1 MNREE
6 AYNRIDAIIAK
17 HEIDDEYVTITS
29 ALDYDALRFARK
41 LLEQEHCEDEYI
53 KVPKKALKY
62 RTAGMVAYNVKWL
75 KNNFDIERAVIC
87 GAQEPFE
94 DADVKL
100 IHTQGLDEGIRC
112 AMCTNLMANDR
123 GCDGACVVNEIM
135 YKKVLDV
142 IRKQII
148 DKGEL

>member
-1 MNREE
+1 MKREE
-6 AYNRIDAIIAK
+6 ALRIIKECKEKGFK
-17 HEIDDEYVTITS
+17 HTFYTLNEYHT
-29 ALDYDALRFARK
+29 ALDIAIKA
-41 LLEQEHCEDEYI
+41 LEQEPC
-53 KVPKKALKY
+53 K
-62 RTAGMVAYNVKWL
+62 
-75 KNNFDIERAVIC
+75 
-87 GAQEPFE
+87 